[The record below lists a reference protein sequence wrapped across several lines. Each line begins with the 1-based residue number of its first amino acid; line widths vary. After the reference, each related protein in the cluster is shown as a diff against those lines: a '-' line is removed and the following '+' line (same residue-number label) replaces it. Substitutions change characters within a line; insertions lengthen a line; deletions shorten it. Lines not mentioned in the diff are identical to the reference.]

1 MTPAEKLA
9 VDLGAPVRDLD
20 GRRVS
25 PMLCERD
32 DTGERILDRAG
43 WTYELKL
50 DGVRI
55 LADKRGDKVSLSYR
69 KARDA
74 TESYAEVCDAV
85 KTLAEPRVLLDGEVI
100 AFDDEGR
107 PNFQRLGTRIQS
119 RGSSASRARAAV
131 PVAYVVFD
139 ILAIG
144 ERDLTRLPIEARR
157 AVLDLVLEGHDSQ
170 GAHGVRA
177 HPRFS
182 DGKALFAKCRE
193 LGLEGVVAKRAESA
207 YVMDRSS
214 EWVKIKCE
222 LDADLVVVAW
232 CEGEG
237 RRSRLG
243 ALDVGAYSN
252 GELWIRGRVGSGLDE
267 DTIDMLL
274 ERLQPLKVAK
284 AVAKGKYEAKKVRH
298 HVRPEIVISVRHGG
312 FSDAGTLR
320 FPVYRGLRADVKPE
334 DCRLA
339 ETIGGSRRVSMTS
352 AESVVLA
359 DGRTKAD
366 VAAHYERVAPR
377 ILPLLKDRLLV
388 PLKVDAGG
396 RYGLAPLWPLPSWR
410 PSWVRVSTVPRGK
423 SDVRGMLAEDL
434 ESLLFAIE
442 IGAVSFAMTSARE
455 AEPALADFA
464 AFALTGDDDASV
476 RAIASSLEELVGK
489 LGLVSHRHRARPGET
504 AIVVPVGAAR
514 WEATQA
520 FASLL
525 EGLLAPAAAEKSV
538 RITAFDAPLVPLA
551 IVPSPSPAAHADPDQ
566 DWELWFDMFEREV
579 DLVGAVSAIE
589 RLVR

>member
-9 VDLGAPVRDLD
+9 VDLGAPIAPLD

-32 DTGERILDRAG
+32 DTGERILDRTG

-55 LADKRGDKVSLSYR
+55 LADKRGDEVSLSYR

-74 TESYAEVCDAV
+74 TESYTEVRDAV
-85 KTLAEPRVLLDGEVI
+85 KTITEPRVLLDGEVV
-100 AFDDEGR
+100 AFDDDGR
-107 PNFQRLGTRIQS
+107 PDFQRLGTRIQS
-119 RGSSASRARAAV
+119 RGRSASRARAAV

-144 ERDLTRLPIEARR
+144 DRDLTRLPIEARR
-157 AVLDLVLEGHDSQ
+157 AILDLVLEGHDT
-170 GAHGVRA
+170 HGVKA

-193 LGLEGVVAKRAESA
+193 LGLEGVVAKRAESP

-214 EWVKIKCE
+214 DWVKIKCE
-222 LDADLVVVAW
+222 LDADLVVLAW

-252 GELWIRGRVGSGLDE
+252 GELWVRGRVGSGLDE

-274 ERLQPLKVAK
+274 ERLAPLKVAK

-339 ETIGGSRRVSMTS
+339 ETIEGSRRVSMTS
-352 AESVVLA
+352 ATSVVLS
-359 DGRTKAD
+359 DGRTKAE
-366 VAAHYERVAPR
+366 VAAHYERIAPR
-377 ILPLLKDRLLV
+377 ILPLVKDRLLV
-388 PLKVDAGG
+388 PLGVDPSG
-396 RYGLAPLWPLPSWR
+396 RHGLAPLWPLPSWR

-423 SDVRGMLAEDL
+423 RDVRGMLAEDV
-434 ESLLFAIE
+434 ESLLFAVE
-442 IGAVSFAMTSARE
+442 VGAVSFAMTSARE
-455 AEPALADFA
+455 SEPALADFA
-464 AFALTGDDDASV
+464 AFAVTGADDTSV
-476 RAIASSLEELVGK
+476 RAVASSAEALVRQ
-489 LGLVSHRHRARPGET
+489 LGLVPRRHHARPGE
-504 AIVVPVGAAR
+504 AVIVVPVGAAR

-525 EGLLAPAAAEKSV
+525 EGLLGPAATEKAV

-551 IVPSPSPAAHADPDQ
+551 IVPPPSSVDPADHE
-566 DWELWFDMFEREV
+566 WEPWFDMFETEV